1 MEGDA
6 DRSGKCVFR
15 GGPQRLSEICEA
27 EREELGLPRR
37 FNMSQYEE
45 DVSKNQKDMPKD
57 SQVVA
62 HDDKG

>member
-1 MEGDA
+1 MEVEA
-6 DRSGKCVFR
+6 APTRKRVFR
-15 GGPQRLSEICEA
+15 RGPQRLSEIREGK
-27 EREELGLPRR
+27 REELGLPRR